1 MKSGAKQFRPRK
13 VAIFSSFEEENDAEC
28 DRLARMTPTQRLDEF
43 AILQERVWGEKW
55 TREPMRRIASI
66 EKVSW

>member
-1 MKSGAKQFRPRK
+1 MKKNFRKMLPRK
-13 VAIFSSFEEENDAEC
+13 FAVFSSFEDENNAEC
-28 DRLARMTPTQRLDEF
+28 KRFARMTPTQRLDEF